1 MAKEAS
7 MPIPNVVDGDF
18 EKRVLAAD
26 RPVLVAFRASWCV
39 PSQQLVSI
47 IDEVAK
53 QFGRRVQCFAVDTE
67 GQTATIQRRHNV
79 NRLPVT
85 MLFDQGRCVD
95 FIGGWTSKE
104 AIADMIERRLKPVL
118 QVDEF
123 TFDAEVMTSRLPVLV
138 HFDAA
143 WCKPSQALVPVVD
156 QAAQKFARRAK
167 VVRVEFGPETARLC
181 ARFGVTRVPTLALFV
196 DGRIVDQIFGGMVG
210 GTKRGGVTTSCTGL
224 TSFDN
229 IAKMLEP
236 FVL

>member
-7 MPIPNVVDGDF
+7 MSIPRVADRDF
-18 EKRVLAAD
+18 GKRVLD
-26 RPVLVAFRASWCV
+26 SDKPVLVAFRASWCL
-39 PSQQLVSI
+39 PSQELAPI
-47 IDEVAK
+47 IDAVAK
-53 QFGRRVQCFAVDTE
+53 EFGKRVQCVAVDADRD
-67 GQTATIQRRHNV
+67 TASIRRRHKV

-85 MLFDQGRCVD
+85 MLFDRGRCVD
-95 FIGGWTSKE
+95 LIGGWTSKE
-104 AIADMIERRLKPVL
+104 AIVEMLERRLKPVL

-123 TFDAEVMTSRLPVLV
+123 TFDAEVMTSRMPVLV

-143 WCKPSQALVPVVD
+143 WCQPSRALVPVVD
-156 QAAQKFARRAK
+156 QVAAKFEGRAK

-196 DGRIVDQIFGGMVG
+196 DGQIEDQILGGMVG
-210 GTKRGGVTTSCTGL
+210 GTKAGGVTRSCVGL

-229 IAKMLEP
+229 IAQMLEP